1 MRQSNSVSMVVLDMR
16 GDMFSLLHDANQLFM
31 IRLSKVKIQDIMK
44 FPAMS
49 QSKRL
54 LFIES

>member
-1 MRQSNSVSMVVLDMR
+1 MTQSNSVSMIVLDMR
-16 GDMFSLLHDANQLFM
+16 GDMFSLSHDANQLFM
-31 IRLSKVKIQDIMK
+31 IRLSNVKIQDIVK

-54 LFIES
+54 LFIDS